1 MAHRGLDGENPTMDD
16 RSASSLR
23 SSGSMKRQ
31 VSHKDMNA
39 SFIIN
44 INNNLIIRRDG
55 YTRFVDLQM

>member
-1 MAHRGLDGENPTMDD
+1 MAYRGLDGESPTMDEW
-16 RSASSLR
+16 SASSLR

-44 INNNLIIRRDG
+44 IK
-55 YTRFVDLQM
+55 

>member
-1 MAHRGLDGENPTMDD
+1 MAHRRLDGESPTMDD
-16 RSASSLR
+16 RGASSLR

-44 INNNLIIRRDG
+44 INNNLKIRRDG